1 MTREEAKSWLR
12 KLYARADITDEYG
25 DMEDMQPYEE
35 AINMAI
41 SALFEN
47 KGDLISRQAIIDRT
61 VNRNS
66 IWNTITDSEGNNL
79 EDILNSIP
87 CADVRENIH
96 GTWEHWEG
104 EKFFDVPICSN
115 CGMTFSINARGWS
128 FCPNCGAD
136 MRGEA

>member
-1 MTREEAKSWLR
+1 MS
-12 KLYARADITDEYG
+12 
-25 DMEDMQPYEE
+25 
-35 AINMAI
+35 
-41 SALFEN
+41 
-47 KGDLISRQAIIDRT
+47 DLISRQAILDRT

-66 IWNTITDSEGNNL
+66 IWNKITDSEGNNL

-96 GTWEHWEG
+96 GTWEHWKG

-128 FCPNCGAD
+128 FCPNCGVD
-136 MRGEA
+136 MRGKAE